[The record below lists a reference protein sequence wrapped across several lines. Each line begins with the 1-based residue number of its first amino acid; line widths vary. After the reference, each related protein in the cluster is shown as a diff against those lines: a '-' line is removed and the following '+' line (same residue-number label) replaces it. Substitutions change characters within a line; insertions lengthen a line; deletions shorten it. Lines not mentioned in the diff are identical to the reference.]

1 MAALT
6 LAVGVIPVR
15 ASAFLSLYAGVVGDV
30 LDFTVLSSDGATVLD
45 LSGATLTWLAEDGR
59 TRTLAVQSYASGLA
73 RYTTSLTDFPAPGA
87 QRGQLRVSLASG
99 QRLYTQPFVLTA
111 TPHL

>member
-6 LAVGVIPVR
+6 LVLGTLPSR
-15 ASAFLSLYAGVVGDV
+15 ASAFLSLYAGAVGDV
-30 LDFTVLSSDGATVLD
+30 LDFTVLSGDGVTVLG

-59 TRTLAVQSYASGLA
+59 NRTLTVQSYASGVA
-73 RYTTSLTDFPAPGA
+73 RYTTSLTDFPAPCM
-87 QRGQLRVSLASG
+87 QRGQLLVSLTSG
-99 QRLYTQPFVLTA
+99 QRLYTQMFVLTA